1 MEALTDELEGKTFE
15 LFKKIQGMGGAVAGI
30 ENGFFDKEIKQFA
43 YEELIRMESGEKVV
57 VDVNKYTVVEPL
69 KIDIRKI
76 DPKEEERQGEKL
88 KKLRQERNNENDK
101 SSLKRI
107 EEAAKDG
114 INLVPS
120 LLEAGKAYA
129 TIGEMCDSLR
139 KVYGDF
145 KATTF

>member
-1 MEALTDELEGKTFE
+1 VEALTDELEGKTFE